1 MDGRTNGLTDGQM
14 DIQTHRQMDKS
25 DFKRRCP
32 TNVGCPIKKKNDER
46 KKMANNKNEL
56 KYLLWDVVYFNLSF
70 LKNSSQAKSI
80 MEKHKHLN

>member
-56 KYLLWDVVYFNLSF
+56 KYLL
-70 LKNSSQAKSI
+70 
-80 MEKHKHLN
+80 